1 VIALRD
7 SLPVLRL
14 DDGTIE
20 LIRREWLC
28 GCLARASVKA
38 GYIQWW
44 LAEHVT
50 ESILCFLAGCYAKPA
65 ITIPELNEFIRSA
78 LQAIGHGEVALKYET
93 LEPPCVIS
101 LAELAAEAGPGYELA
116 FFQLLKE
123 RMRPILS
130 RRSTNIH
137 VLGLQN
143 CVRFLQSVKTWSRS
157 CSELRTEIVDFL
169 RAQLEKDKPEVLLT
183 IR

>member
-1 VIALRD
+1 MIALRD
-7 SLPVLRL
+7 SLPILRL

-20 LIRREWLC
+20 IIRREWLC
-28 GCLARASVKA
+28 TCLARAAVKA

-50 ESILCFLAGCYAKPA
+50 ESILCYLASCYGKPA
-65 ITIPELNEFIRSA
+65 ITIPELNEFTRSA

-93 LEPPCVIS
+93 FEPPCVIS

-123 RMRPILS
+123 RMRPMLS
-130 RRSTNIH
+130 RRATNIN

>member
-7 SLPVLRL
+7 LIPVLRL
-14 DDGTIE
+14 DDGSIE
-20 LIRREWLC
+20 IIRRDWLC
-28 GCLARASVKA
+28 GCLGRAAVKA
-38 GYIQWW
+38 GYTQWW

-50 ESILCFLAGCYAKPA
+50 ESILCFLRGCYDQPA
-65 ITIPELNEFIRSA
+65 ITMPELNEVIRSA
-78 LQAIGHGEVALKYET
+78 LQAIGHGEIALKYET

-101 LAELAAEAGPGYELA
+101 LSDLAAEAGPGYELA

-123 RMRPILS
+123 RMQPILS
-130 RRSTNIH
+130 RRAPNIN

-143 CVRFLQSVKTWSRS
+143 CVRFLQSVKTWSRG

-169 RAQLEKDKPEVLLT
+169 RAQLEKDKSEVLLT